1 MATKA
6 KIIRKAKKRFNY
18 TAFSAVFFTICALFY
33 LWSMIGQRHINYK
46 LALVSQEKQMEVLEL
61 KEKNS
66 VLQSEVN
73 ELSSRDRIVSMV
85 EKEGIK
91 TNQDQVIILTGK
103 D

>member
-1 MATKA
+1 M
-6 KIIRKAKKRFNY
+6 
-18 TAFSAVFFTICALFY
+18 
-33 LWSMIGQRHINYK
+33 K
-46 LALVSQEKQMEVLEL
+46 LDNLNEKQMEVLEL